1 MKNGK
6 DGVFASSF
14 LLWIGNENQ
23 LLQIEKE
30 NDTIFYKYDNQGN
43 TLEEHSSKGTKSYVY
58 DLYNRVREITTETG
72 DHIKN
77 SYTPLGL
84 RYKKEVNGQVYKY
97 ISDDWNIIAEVD
109 KENNI
114 KSREVRGYEL
124 LKKETGNKDYFY
136 HTNEHGDVT
145 YLSNIAGEIEN
156 VYTYD
161 VFGNIKEQKEAI
173 PNQFKYTGEQLDKE
187 TEQYYLRA
195 RYYNPTI
202 GRFTQEDVY
211 RGDGL
216 NLYTYV
222 VNNPLLWID
231 PSGYAKCNSLENK
244 NIPKTLYHYTN
255 EKGMNAIMNSGKLNP
270 SLKANNP
277 KDSRYGDGQYL
288 SDIQPHSVKP
298 ASLASRFIRVP
309 NRYKYTHYI
318 EIDVNGL
325 SVTHGRK
332 SVYVILNN
340 EPLDISDRI
349 VSYGKVGEK

>member
-1 MKNGK
+1 M
-6 DGVFASSF
+6 
-14 LLWIGNENQ
+14 
-23 LLQIEKE
+23 QIEKE

-43 TLEEHSSKGTKSYVY
+43 TLEEHSSKGTTTYTY
-58 DLYNRVREITTETG
+58 DIYNRTKEVITETG

-84 RYKKEVNGQVYKY
+84 RYKKEVNGVVSRY
-97 ISDDWNIIAEVD
+97 IVDDWNIIAEVD

-114 KSREVRGYEL
+114 KSREVRGREL

-161 VFGNIKEQKEAI
+161 VFGNIREEIETI

-231 PSGYAKCNSLENK
+231 PSGYKKCSSINDNVEKEIPWSAKKLSDVSKQLDLGATAVTVSSCSQAEELFLRKFQGDGYINVTGMDAMDVK
-244 NIPKTLYHYTN
+244 NYLGN
-255 EKGMNAIMNSGKLNP
+255 
-270 SLKANNP
+270 KANTYHWDDEFSEDGWLLHHGKDNLDGEKAHLQIHP
-277 KDSRYGDGQYL
+277 K
-288 SDIQPHSVKP
+288 
-298 ASLASRFIRVP
+298 
-309 NRYKYTHYI
+309 N
-318 EIDVNGL
+318 
-325 SVTHGRK
+325 
-332 SVYVILNN
+332 
-340 EPLDISDRI
+340 
-349 VSYGKVGEK
+349 GKVIRIFFDKKNGG